1 MNLNY
6 GTNGNGFLCASLW
19 SPCLCG
25 DKSVSSPQRHRDTKM
40 HREDLFSRVTLGS
53 IRNFLLRKEEVVGL
67 LNRLEFKV
75 RLLLVFH

>member
-1 MNLNY
+1 
-6 GTNGNGFLCASLW
+6 
-19 SPCLCG
+19 
-25 DKSVSSPQRHRDTKM
+25 M

>member
-1 MNLNY
+1 MSLNY
-6 GTNGNGFLCASLW
+6 GTNGNGFLCASL
-19 SPCLCG
+19 CLRV
-25 DKSVSSPQRHRDTKM
+25 SVVIKASHHNRDTKM

-75 RLLLVFH
+75 RLLLAFH

>member
-1 MNLNY
+1 MSLNY
-6 GTNGNGFLCASLW
+6 GTNGNGF
-19 SPCLCG
+19 
-25 DKSVSSPQRHRDTKM
+25 
-40 HREDLFSRVTLGS
+40 LFSRVTLGS